1 MFKSLRGY
9 RARIAFVHDV
19 VMAAAS
25 FAAAQY
31 LRLGESVLWYTSD
44 YFWIGMGLF
53 ALVAAGVFATFDL
66 YRGVWRYASLN
77 DMVAILKAASLVILV
92 FLPLLFLVNR
102 LQDLPRSSLFINWFV
117 LVTFL
122 GGPRALY
129 RVFKD
134 RRLGTLLARDGS
146 RRIPVLLLGAGDGA
160 ELFIRGVDRAPNANY
175 AAVGIVSDS
184 SGRVGRHIHGV
195 PVLGVLDD
203 LDAVVSKLSKA
214 GRKPRRLII
223 TKEGLDGA
231 RIRALLDLADAHG
244 MTLARLPRLEDFEA
258 ESGEEQQATI
268 RPIAIEDLLGRPQ
281 AALDRPAMKAL
292 IEGKRV
298 MVTGAGGT
306 IGSELVRQISDY
318 APAQLTLVDNSEYQL
333 YTIDRELA
341 TRHPALSGAAV
352 LRDVR
357 DKARVTAVLQ
367 EARPELV
374 FHAAA
379 LKHVPMAEMHP
390 CEAVLTNV
398 IGTRNVAD
406 ACLSAGVETM
416 VLISTDKAVN
426 PANVMGATK
435 RLAESYCQALDL
447 DAVGRRDRTRFATVR
462 FGNVLGSTGSVVP
475 LFQAQLAA
483 GGPLTVTN
491 PDVSRYF
498 MTVREAVELVLQA
511 STLAGGEAGGE
522 AEAGGRIHVLE
533 MGEPVR
539 IQDLARQMV
548 RLAGL
553 EPESDIEITYTGL
566 RPGEK
571 LHEELLHAAE
581 PTVPTKYKDIL
592 LASPRT
598 ADRALLARSID
609 ALQARAAAGETE
621 QTLAE
626 LRRLVPE
633 YDAAKGAAPPAAAKR
648 KAR

>member
-25 FAAAQY
+25 FGVAQY
-31 LRLGESVLWYTSD
+31 LRLGDSVLWYASD

-53 ALVAAGVFATFDL
+53 ALVAAGVFASFDL

-77 DMVAILKAASLVILV
+77 DMVAILKAATLVVLI

-117 LVTFL
+117 LIAFL

-129 RVFKD
+129 RIFKD
-134 RRLGTLLARDGS
+134 RRLGNLLARDGK

-175 AAVGIVSDS
+175 AAVGIVSDT

-195 PVLGVLDD
+195 PVLGTIDD
-203 LDAVVSKLSKA
+203 LDAVVAQLAKA

-231 RIRALLDLADAHG
+231 RIRALLDRADAHG
-244 MTLARLPRLEDFEA
+244 MTLARLPRLDDFA
-258 ESGEEQQATI
+258 ATSPEEPLTV
-268 RPIAIEDLLGRPQ
+268 RPIALEDLLGRPQ

-292 IEGKRV
+292 IAGKRV

-306 IGSELVRQISDY
+306 IGAELVRQISDLG
-318 APAQLTLVDNSEYQL
+318 PAQLTLLDNSEYHL
-333 YTIDRELA
+333 FTVDRELA
-341 TRHPALSGAAV
+341 GRHPELPRAAV

-357 DKARVTAVLQ
+357 DRVRVAAALA

-379 LKHVPMAEMHP
+379 LKHVPMVELHP
-390 CEAVLTNV
+390 GEGVLTNV

-406 ACLSAGVETM
+406 ACVAAGVETM
-416 VLISTDKAVN
+416 VLISSDKAVN

-447 DAVGRRDRTRFATVR
+447 ERAGRLDRTRFVTVR

-475 LFQAQLAA
+475 IFQAQLAA
-483 GGPLTVTN
+483 GGPLTVTD
-491 PDVSRYF
+491 PEVSRYF

-511 STLAGGEAGGE
+511 SALGSGEGQAS
-522 AEAGGRIHVLE
+522 GRIFVLE

-539 IQDLARQMV
+539 IQDLARQMI
-548 RLAGL
+548 RLAGR
-553 EPESDIEITYTGL
+553 EPEADIRIEFTGL

-571 LHEELLHAAE
+571 LREEVLHAAE
-581 PTVPTKYKDIL
+581 PTVPTKYDDIL

-598 ADRALLARSID
+598 ADKALLARAIEGLEAKAADGAID
-609 ALQARAAAGETE
+609 E
-621 QTLAE
+621 TLAE
-626 LRRLVPE
+626 LHRLVPE
-633 YDAAKGAAPPAAAKR
+633 YDAANGSARAPAAKPPAPKR
-648 KAR
+648 TAH

>member
-19 VMAAAS
+19 LMAAAS
-25 FAAAQY
+25 FGVAQY
-31 LRLGESVLWYTSD
+31 LRLGDSVLWYTSD

-77 DMVAILKAASLVILV
+77 DMMAILKAATLVVLI

-134 RRLGTLLARDGS
+134 KRLGNLLARDGK

-175 AAVGIVSDS
+175 AAVGIISDS

-195 PVLGVLDD
+195 PVLGKTED
-203 LDAVVSKLSKA
+203 LDAVVAKLAKA

-223 TKEGLDGA
+223 TKEVLDGA

-258 ESGEEQQATI
+258 TAPEEQMSV
-268 RPIAIEDLLGRPQ
+268 RPIALEDLLGRPQ

-292 IEGKRV
+292 IAGKRIT
-298 MVTGAGGT
+298 VTGAGGT
-306 IGSELVRQISDY
+306 IGAELVRQISDF
-318 APAQLTLVDNSEYQL
+318 APAQLTLIDNSEFHL
-333 YTIDRELA
+333 FSIDRELA
-341 TRHPALSGAAV
+341 GRHPALPRAAV

-357 DKARVTAVLQ
+357 NRKRIAAAVA

-379 LKHVPMAEMHP
+379 LKHVPMVELHP
-390 CEAVLTNV
+390 IEGVQTNV

-406 ACLSAGVETM
+406 ACIAAGVETM
-416 VLISTDKAVN
+416 VLISSDKAVN

-447 DAVGRRDRTRFATVR
+447 EGAGRLDRTRFVTVR

-475 LFQAQLAA
+475 IFQEQLAA
-483 GGPLTVTN
+483 GGPLTVTD
-491 PDVSRYF
+491 PEVTRYF
-498 MTVREAVELVLQA
+498 MTVREAVQLVLQA
-511 STLAGGEAGGE
+511 SALGSGK
-522 AEAGGRIHVLE
+522 AEASGRIFVLE
-533 MGEPVR
+533 MGAPVR
-539 IQDLARQMV
+539 IQDLARQMI

-553 EPESDIEITYTGL
+553 EPEKDIKIEFTGL

-571 LHEELLHAAE
+571 LREEVLHEAE
-581 PTVPTKYKDIL
+581 PTVPTKYNDIL

-598 ADRALLARSID
+598 ADKALLARAID
-609 ALQARAAAGETE
+609 GLEAKAAAGAIEE
-621 QTLAE
+621 TLAE
-626 LRRLVPE
+626 LHRLVPE
-633 YDAAKGAAPPAAAKR
+633 YRTANGAPPVDVPKSPAPER

>member
-25 FAAAQY
+25 FGVAQY

-53 ALVAAGVFATFDL
+53 ALVAAGVFAGFDL

-77 DMVAILKAASLVILV
+77 DMVAILKAATLVVLI

-117 LVTFL
+117 LVAFL

-134 RRLGTLLARDGS
+134 RRLGTLLARDGR
-146 RRIPVLLLGAGDGA
+146 RRIPVLLVGAGDGA
-160 ELFIRGVDRAPNANY
+160 ELFIRGIDRAPNANY

-184 SGRVGRHIHGV
+184 RGRIGRHIHGV
-195 PVLGVLDD
+195 PVLGVTDELDQVM
-203 LDAVVSKLSKA
+203 AKLAKA
-214 GRKPRRLII
+214 GRKPRRMII
-223 TKEGLDGA
+223 TKDGLDGT
-231 RIRALLDLADAHG
+231 RIRALLDQADAHG

-258 ESGEEQQATI
+258 TSGEEAMSV
-268 RPIAIEDLLGRPQ
+268 RPIALEDLLGRPQ

-292 IEGKRV
+292 IAGKRV

-306 IGSELVRQISDY
+306 IGAELVRQISDY
-318 APAQLTLVDNSEYQL
+318 APAQLTLIDNSEYQL
-333 YTIDRELA
+333 FSIDRELA
-341 TRHPALSGAAV
+341 DRHPALPRAAV

-357 DKARVTAVLQ
+357 DKTRIATALA

-379 LKHVPMAEMHP
+379 LKHVPMVEAHP
-390 CEAVLTNV
+390 GEGVLTNV

-406 ACLSAGVETM
+406 ACRAAGVETM
-416 VLISTDKAVN
+416 VLISSDKAVN

-447 DAVGRRDRTRFATVR
+447 DGSGRRDRTRFVTVR

-475 LFQAQLAA
+475 IFQSQLAA
-483 GGPLTVTN
+483 GGPITVTD
-491 PDVSRYF
+491 PEVSRYF

-511 STLAGGEAGGE
+511 SALGSGASQAS
-522 AEAGGRIHVLE
+522 GRIFVLE

-539 IQDLARQMV
+539 IQDLARQMI
-548 RLAGL
+548 RLVGL
-553 EPESDIEITYTGL
+553 EPETDIEITYTGL

-571 LHEELLHAAE
+571 LHEEVLHAAE
-581 PTVPTKYKDIL
+581 PTVPTKYNDIL

-598 ADRALLARSID
+598 ADKALLARAID
-609 ALQARAAAGETE
+609 GLEAKAAAGAIDE
-621 QTLAE
+621 TLAE
-626 LRRLVPE
+626 LRHLVPE
-633 YDAAKGAAPPAAAKR
+633 YDASKGAAPPPTVKR
-648 KAR
+648 KAH